1 MGRAVIIGGG
11 ANGVASAVM
20 LAANGHEVTLLEAKS
35 EIGGRCAL
43 LADTTTIQPWAVTQL
58 GLDVEWTDAPA
69 TKIVGA
75 QVLRTI
81 LPDDENLLPWRKQVE
96 SFREII
102 VSLSTHAAPDIRKQ
116 GAVSTLLPAVVSGL
130 KLGRARGME
139 LARIGPLCAED
150 WLDEWNIDRA
160 TQAALILPALRGSW
174 MGPRSP
180 TSALAVLFH
189 HALAGSAIKGG
200 MTSLMAALKKRAD
213 GAGVTIQTDALVS
226 KIKLTDGAVSGVELA
241 DGSTIETD
249 LVVSTVGPQRTIL
262 ELVDPRDVPGSVQ
275 QAIASFRSRG
285 IVAHLECTLPEPLFR
300 GAEHVVVADDTV
312 MIERAFD
319 DAKHRRLPSRPALEI
334 FQSNGRAQILAFG
347 AAYDLDGG
355 WTDAARAQLQ
365 ASIMA
370 VLAEHTDGAS
380 IDDVVLRTPADLETE
395 MGLAGGHLFHGEFA
409 LDQFLSFRPHPSM
422 SNHESG
428 IAGLRIGGCGTHPA
442 GGFTL
447 VQGVLAGR

>member
-1 MGRAVIIGGG
+1 MGRSVVIGGG
-11 ANGVASAVM
+11 ANGLATAVT
-20 LAANGHEVTLLEAKS
+20 LAANGDEVTLLEAQS
-35 EIGGRCAL
+35 ELGGRCAL
-43 LADTTTIQPWAVTQL
+43 LADTTTVQPWAVTQL
-58 GLDVEWTDAPA
+58 GLDIDWTDAPA
-69 TKIVGA
+69 TKLVGA

-81 LPDDENLLPWRKQVE
+81 LPDDESLAPWRKQVE
-96 SFREII
+96 SFRDMI
-102 VSLSTHAAPDIRKQ
+102 VSLSTHAAPDIRQQ
-116 GAVSTLLPAVVSGL
+116 GAVSTLLPAVVSGF
-130 KLGRARGME
+130 KLGRARGLE

-189 HALAGSAIKGG
+189 HALSGSAIKGG
-200 MTSLMAALKKRAD
+200 MDALMVALRKRAD
-213 GAGVTIQTDALVS
+213 GAGVTIQTDALVTRVQLS
-226 KIKLTDGAVSGVELA
+226 NGSVSGVELA
-241 DGSTIETD
+241 DGSVVEAER
-249 LVVSTVGPQRTIL
+249 VVSTVGPRRTLL
-262 ELVDPRDVPGSVQ
+262 ELVDPREVSGSVQ
-275 QAIASFRSRG
+275 QAIGSYRSRG
-285 IVAHLECTLPEPLFR
+285 IVAHLECSVDTPLFP

-319 DAKHRRLPSRPALEI
+319 DAKHRRLPTRPALEV
-334 FQSNGRAQILAFG
+334 FQSDGRAQILAYG

-355 WTDAARAQLQ
+355 WTDSAREQLHAA
-365 ASIMA
+365 IMA
-370 VLAEHTDGAS
+370 VLGEHTDTAS
-380 IDDVVLRTPADLETE
+380 MRNVVLRTPADLEKELGMT
-395 MGLAGGHLFHGEFA
+395 GGHLFHGEFS

-428 IAGLRIGGCGTHPA
+428 IEGLGLGGCGTHPA

>member
-1 MGRAVIIGGG
+1 MGRALVIGGG
-11 ANGVASAVM
+11 ANGIATAVT
-20 LAANGHEVTLLEAKS
+20 LSVRGHDVTLLEAKS
-35 EIGGRCAL
+35 ELGGRCAL

-81 LPDDENLLPWRKQVE
+81 LPDDENLQPWRKQVE
-96 SFREII
+96 SFREVI
-102 VSLSTHAAPDIRKQ
+102 VALSTHAAPDIRHQ
-116 GAVSTLLPAVVSGL
+116 GAVSTLLPAVFSGL

-189 HALAGSAIKGG
+189 HALAGAAIKGG
-200 MTSLMAALKKRAD
+200 MVALMAALEKRAD
-213 GAGVTIQTDALVS
+213 GAGVVIQTDALVS
-226 KIKLTDGAVSGVELA
+226 RIQLTDGNVSGVELA
-241 DGSTIETD
+241 DGSVIAAD
-249 LVVSTVGPQRTIL
+249 LVVSTVGPRRTLL
-262 ELVDPRDVPGSVQ
+262 ELVDPRDLPGPVE
-275 QAIASFRSRG
+275 QAIGSYRSRG
-285 IVAHLECTLPEPLFR
+285 IVAHLECTLTEPLFR
-300 GAEHVVVADDTV
+300 GAEHVVVADDTI

-319 DAKHRRLPSRPALEI
+319 DAKHRRLPSRPALEV
-334 FQSNGRAQILAFG
+334 FQSDGHAQILVFG

-355 WTDAARAQLQ
+355 WTDVARVQLQ
-365 ASIMA
+365 ESIMA
-370 VLAEHTDGAS
+370 VLAEHVDVGC
-380 IDDVVLRTPADLETE
+380 IENVVLRTPADLESE
-395 MGLAGGHLFHGEFA
+395 AGLTGGHLFHGEFA

-428 IAGLRIGGCGTHPA
+428 IAGLRLGGCGTHPA